1 MALDQYYTLGRSGL
15 RVSRLAL
22 GTMTFGD
29 DWGWGAAEDTAR
41 AMFDRYLDA
50 GGNFVDTADLYTE
63 GTSETMLGKFIEQTG
78 TRDRVVLATKFSYNA
93 QPGNPNAGGNG
104 RKNILRAVEGSLR
117 RLRTDYIDLYL
128 LHTWDRV
135 TPAEEVLRTLDD
147 LVRAGKIRYAGLS
160 DVPAWYAARIQTL
173 AQAHH
178 LQPLVNLQLQYS
190 LAERNIEREYAP
202 LAQELGYGITAWS
215 PLGMGLLS
223 GKYRPSQAGD
233 DGTGDGR
240 IQALKGSGLVSLLDK
255 FTPRNWAIVGA
266 VERVAR
272 EHGLSM
278 AQTAIQWAAR
288 RPAIGS
294 VILGARTLEQFDDNL
309 AALDKPL
316 PDAALRELDEVS
328 ALPQQFPYSFFD
340 QAQQERIH
348 GGVAVG
354 DKPAGY
360 APPVLVDAA
369 PVQGMAAAVSAKR

>member
-29 DWGWGAAEDTAR
+29 DWGWGAAEDAAR

-63 GTSETMLGKFIEQTG
+63 GTSETMLGKFIEETG

-223 GKYRPSQAGD
+223 GKYRPSKTGD

-309 AALDKPL
+309 AALDKLL
-316 PDAALRELDEVS
+316 PDQALRELDEVS

-360 APPVLVDAA
+360 APPVFVDAA
-369 PVQGMAAAVSAKR
+369 AVQDMAAAVSAKR